1 MKLRHAAE
9 GDRDA
14 LESFNL
20 GDTTKPWLREVEE
33 IVAGLLGWR
42 SDPDAV
48 DEDRQIIVAEND
60 GQIVAVAAHV
70 RLVDT
75 AGKSM
80 PEHRYL
86 MVTAVRDDQ
95 RRSGL
100 ARHLVESALT
110 DLAGHGVRSVEWLVH
125 PSNLTSIG
133 FSRSVFPEADETYPP
148 EDKPYVSFALGL

>member
-1 MKLRHAAE
+1 MKLRHASD

-14 LESFNL
+14 LESFAL
-20 GDTTKPWLREVEE
+20 GDTNAQWFREIEE

-42 SDPDAV
+42 SDPDAI
-48 DEDRQIIVAEND
+48 DEDRQVVVAEND

-75 AGKSM
+75 AGISM

-86 MVTAVRDDQ
+86 MVTAVRNDQ
-95 RRSGL
+95 RRTGL
-100 ARHLVESALT
+100 ARHLIESVLD
-110 DLAGHGVRSVEWLVH
+110 DLADHGAKSVEWLVH
-125 PSNLTSIG
+125 PSNLTSIA